1 MLTTGS
7 EINRYLEASQ
17 MNFEEDKTRRREELI
32 MTYAPLVKFIAER
45 MAIRMPSHI
54 SKDDLTSAG
63 IIGLFDAIDNFDSS
77 RGIKFE
83 TYAFYRIKG
92 AILDEMR
99 RLDWIPRSV
108 RKEVQEIEAAIT
120 AIRVKLG
127 RDPEDHEIAL
137 ELGVSLE
144 SYFKMIDK
152 AKGINLMS
160 LDESVTGSSDTAVNK
175 MKSKTPSPLDEL
187 NKNEVKRVIADALS
201 KLSEKE
207 QLVVSL
213 YYFNELTL
221 KEIARVM
228 GLTESRISQVHS
240 KAIITLRA
248 KLKSYYGC

>member
-32 MTYAPLVKFIAER
+32 MTNAPLVKFVAER
-45 MAIRMPSHI
+45 LAIRMPSHI

-63 IIGLFDAIDNFDSS
+63 IIGLFDAIDNYDSS

-120 AIRVKLG
+120 AVRVKLG

-152 AKGINLMS
+152 AKGINLLS
-160 LDESVTGSSDTAVNK
+160 LDESVTGSSVAAVNK
-175 MKSKTPSPLDEL
+175 MESKTPSPLDEL

-213 YYFNELTL
+213 YYFDELTL
-221 KEIARVM
+221 KEIARVV
-228 GLTESRISQVHS
+228 GLTESRISQIHS

>member
-7 EINRYLEASQ
+7 EINRYVEASQ

-32 MTYAPLVKFIAER
+32 MKYAPLVKYIAER
-45 MAIRMPSHI
+45 LAIRMPSHI
-54 SKDDLTSAG
+54 SKDDLISAG
-63 IIGLFDAIDNFDSS
+63 IMGLFDAIDNYDSN

-83 TYAFYRIKG
+83 TYAFYRIRG
-92 AILDEMR
+92 AVLDEMR

-120 AIRVKLG
+120 AIRGKLG

-152 AKGINLMS
+152 TSGINLLS
-160 LDESVTGSSDTAVNK
+160 LDEPVMGSFVTAVNK
-175 MKSKTPSPLDEL
+175 MESKTPSPLDEL

-201 KLSEKE
+201 NLSEKE

-213 YYFNELTL
+213 YYFDELTL
-221 KEIARVM
+221 KEISRVM
-228 GLTESRISQVHS
+228 GLTESRISQIHS

-248 KLKSYYGC
+248 KLKSYYRS